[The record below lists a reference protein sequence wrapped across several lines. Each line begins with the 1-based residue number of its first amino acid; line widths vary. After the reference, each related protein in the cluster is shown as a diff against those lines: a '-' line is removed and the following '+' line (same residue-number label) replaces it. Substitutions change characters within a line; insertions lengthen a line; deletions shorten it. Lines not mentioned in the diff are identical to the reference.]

1 MHYKLQQALPDR
13 PQAQPPSTCIPN
25 HAMPSDEQLKD
36 FYCLHLGHAQR
47 PNTETA
53 RHFAEFIH
61 LFTNHCIHY
70 RAWTRERADAVIAEA
85 RALLDAN

>member
-13 PQAQPPSTCIPN
+13 PQAPPPLTCTAN
-25 HAMPSDEQLKD
+25 HAMTSDEQLKD

-47 PNTETA
+47 PNIETA

-70 RAWTRERADAVIAEA
+70 RAWTRERADAVIADA